1 MHFRNKLRLQ
11 STASPT
17 RHPLSQSI
25 PRGAFMTVVSEAVP
39 AQRVPGLLARENTIA
54 GPRFNRWLVP
64 PAALAIHLC
73 IGMAYG
79 FSVFWLPMT
88 KLLAGG
94 DAAACANL
102 GFFAQLFNSSFK

>member
-1 MHFRNKLRLQ
+1 MLMAGVPEAEVLN
-11 STASPT
+11 TAGGGS
-17 RHPLSQSI
+17 
-25 PRGAFMTVVSEAVP
+25 
-39 AQRVPGLLARENTIA
+39 PGLLARQRTIA

-73 IGMAYG
+73 IGMAFG

-102 GFFAQLFNSSFK
+102 GFFAQLFNSSCNWTVPSVNHIF